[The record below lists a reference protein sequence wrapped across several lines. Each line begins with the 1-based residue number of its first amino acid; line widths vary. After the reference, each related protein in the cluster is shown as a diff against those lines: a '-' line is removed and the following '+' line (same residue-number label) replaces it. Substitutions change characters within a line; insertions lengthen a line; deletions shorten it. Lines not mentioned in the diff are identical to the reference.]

1 MDLAPDLT
9 TKSGG
14 EKLSLAIAVDD
25 FSGFVVLGAM
35 DRKSITIATWVAT
48 HILNLFG
55 APLYIRTD

>member
-9 TKSGG
+9 TKTGG

-35 DRKSITIATWVAT
+35 DRKSSTIANWCAN
-48 HILNLFG
+48 HILNIFG
-55 APLYIRTD
+55 TPLYIRTD